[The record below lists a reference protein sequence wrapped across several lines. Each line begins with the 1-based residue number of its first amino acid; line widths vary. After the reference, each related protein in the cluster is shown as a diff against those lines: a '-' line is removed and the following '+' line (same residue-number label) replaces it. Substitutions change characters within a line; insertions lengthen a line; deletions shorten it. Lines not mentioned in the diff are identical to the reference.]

1 MFTSVTRNKSTVS
14 FHKLSG
20 GVGRA
25 FMWNIGDGES
35 GFFAGVTCLI
45 RHYVND
51 TLHDKNNLG
60 WVLWWCQ
67 GCLGHGKVKNGRREA
82 ETSGQELCEQNLN
95 TSTCSFPLFKQC
107 HISPIHAGVHI
118 SLKRSILNSFGFKDN
133 LSNVCQS
140 SLEFPGIQTESV
152 LLLQTSLNGKAA
164 ARKKNCKVV
173 FLGLIF
179 LVFSSGNVK
188 IKTNIS
194 IFILFGKICE

>member
-1 MFTSVTRNKSTVS
+1 M
-14 FHKLSG
+14 G
-20 GVGRA
+20 GGKQRQVGR
-25 FMWNIGDGES
+25 S
-35 GFFAGVTCLI
+35 S
-45 RHYVND
+45 VNRISTPALAHSLFLNSA
-51 TLHDKNNLG
+51 TL
-60 WVLWWCQ
+60 
-67 GCLGHGKVKNGRREA
+67 
-82 ETSGQELCEQNLN
+82 
-95 TSTCSFPLFKQC
+95 
-107 HISPIHAGVHI
+107 SPIHAGVHI

-179 LVFSSGNVK
+179 LFFSSGNVK